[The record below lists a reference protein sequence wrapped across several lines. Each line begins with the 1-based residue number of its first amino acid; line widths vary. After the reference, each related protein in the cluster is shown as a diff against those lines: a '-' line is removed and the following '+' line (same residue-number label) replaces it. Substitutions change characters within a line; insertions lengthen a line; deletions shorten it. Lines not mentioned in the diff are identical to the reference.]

1 MTTMASEDVP
11 GAVQQPRWWVRMKL
25 ALRIALV
32 VVGIPAVWVARSTGV
47 VDMSVWKAVVASVL
61 LLLIAVGASLLAL
74 VLST

>member
-1 MTTMASEDVP
+1 MASEDVP
-11 GAVQQPRWWVRMKL
+11 AAVQQLRWWVWMKL
-25 ALRIALV
+25 TLRIALV